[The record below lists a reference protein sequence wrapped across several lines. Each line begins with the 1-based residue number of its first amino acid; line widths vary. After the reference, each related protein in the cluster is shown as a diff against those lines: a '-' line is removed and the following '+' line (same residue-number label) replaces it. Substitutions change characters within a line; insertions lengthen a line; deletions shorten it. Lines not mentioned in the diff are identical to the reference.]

1 MKKTAYIINVGRGG
15 IIDEQALSEALDH
28 NLIAGAALDVFEVE
42 PMKEDNPL
50 LKIKDPSKLI
60 MTPHVAWATIEARN
74 RLFHD
79 VCLNIEGYLQG
90 ELRNVC

>member
-1 MKKTAYIINVGRGG
+1 
-15 IIDEQALSEALDH
+15 
-28 NLIAGAALDVFEVE
+28 
-42 PMKEDNPL
+42 MKEDNPL